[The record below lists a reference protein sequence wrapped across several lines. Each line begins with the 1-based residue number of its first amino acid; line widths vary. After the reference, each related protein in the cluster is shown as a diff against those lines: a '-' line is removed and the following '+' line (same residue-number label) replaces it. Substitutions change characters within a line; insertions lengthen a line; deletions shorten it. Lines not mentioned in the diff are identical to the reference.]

1 MTDVMLIFE
10 IGKGETLKR
19 VKEIEVSYKDQRFLL
34 EQGYGINRISD
45 VLYNNYAR
53 PRIKLEEILVTKYA
67 VKGELGYELRYKFI
81 DGNDKSFD
89 DGIKLA
95 NLLLKILEKHCDK
108 TRIKII
114 DVDGNEVYA
123 ELVDLY

>member
-45 VLYNNYAR
+45 VLY
-53 PRIKLEEILVTKYA
+53 V
-67 VKGELGYELRYKFI
+67 
-81 DGNDKSFD
+81 
-89 DGIKLA
+89 
-95 NLLLKILEKHCDK
+95 
-108 TRIKII
+108 
-114 DVDGNEVYA
+114 
-123 ELVDLY
+123 

>member
-1 MTDVMLIFE
+1 MTDVTLIFE

-19 VKEIEVSYKDQRFLL
+19 IKEIEVNYKDQRFLL
-34 EQGYGINRISD
+34 EQRHGNNKISD
-45 VLYNNYAR
+45 VSYNNCAYQK
-53 PRIKLEEILVTKYA
+53 IKLEKTLVTKYA
-67 VKGELGYELRYKFI
+67 VKDELGYELRYKFI
-81 DGNDKSFD
+81 DRNDKSFD

-95 NLLLKILEKHCDK
+95 NLLLEILEKHCDK

>member
-10 IGKGETLKR
+10 IGKGEILER
-19 VKEIEVSYKDQRFLL
+19 IKEIEVSYRDQRFLL
-34 EQGYGINRISD
+34 EQSYGINRISE
-45 VLYNNYAR
+45 VSYNNYAR
-53 PRIKLEEILVTKYA
+53 PRIKLEKTLVTKYA
-67 VKGELGYELRYKFI
+67 VKDELGYELRYEFI

-95 NLLLKILEKHCDK
+95 NLLLKILEKHWDK
-108 TRIKII
+108 TRIKVI
-114 DVDGNEVYA
+114 DIDGNEVYA

>member
-53 PRIKLEEILVTKYA
+53 PRIKLKEILVTKYA

-81 DGNDKSFD
+81 
-89 DGIKLA
+89 
-95 NLLLKILEKHCDK
+95 EKVSEIYAKEVEFFNEHATVTK
-108 TRIKII
+108 
-114 DVDGNEVYA
+114 DVFTDTEGCSYSSVSY
-123 ELVDLY
+123 DI